1 MVIVEVTVQV
11 VVGVLVVVVVAVV
24 VVVVVDL
31 NLGNRLQ
38 AYRPNM
44 TVDQLCAK
52 PNGVDVDQENGAN
65 AWVAFGGSTAT
76 PLRAQALLGGL

>member
-1 MVIVEVTVQV
+1 M
-11 VVGVLVVVVVAVV
+11 LVVA

-52 PNGVDVDQENGAN
+52 PNGVDVDQLCGKPNGVDVDQENGAN
-65 AWVAFGGSTAT
+65 VWVAFEGSTAT
-76 PLRAQALLGGL
+76 PLGAQALLGGL